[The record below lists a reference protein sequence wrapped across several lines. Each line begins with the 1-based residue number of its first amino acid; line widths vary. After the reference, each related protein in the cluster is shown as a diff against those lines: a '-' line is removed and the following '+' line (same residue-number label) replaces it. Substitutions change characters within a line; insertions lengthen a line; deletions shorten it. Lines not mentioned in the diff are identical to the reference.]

1 MGRLALR
8 PGLRAYAHA
17 PAGAEE
23 GWVNTKS
30 VLFDGSDDAY
40 LSDSDLTNTTSGT
53 AYSISCWVKQPA
65 TVWASTMVVT
75 YGYIRLQPW
84 HGDMEFNQSG
94 SVSINMAAA
103 RTTTGWQHWCAV
115 VRADTSASWYRDGV
129 EVDTQAS
136 STCEYAWATKL
147 GIGNNPALSYP
158 FAGNIDEVG
167 LYTTDLSAT
176 EVAEI
181 YDGDGSRTAG
191 PANLLDGPQAG
202 SLWHYY
208 RMGDDPSDSPT
219 VMTDQVPTGGID
231 LTGSGGCTIEED
243 VP

>member
-17 PAGAEE
+17 PAGVEE
-23 GWVNTKS
+23 GWVNTRS

-40 LSDSDLTNTTSGT
+40 LSDSDFTSPTSGT
-53 AYSISCWVKQPA
+53 AYSLSVWVKQPA
-65 TVWASTMVVT
+65 TVWTSAMVLN
-75 YGYIRLQPW
+75 YGYIYFYPW
-84 HGDMEFNQSG
+84 VSNMRFGQSG
-94 SVSINMAAA
+94 SVAIGMTAA

-136 STCEYAWATKL
+136 STCPWTTTAKL
-147 GIGNNPALSYP
+147 GIGNTPALDYP
-158 FAGNIDEVG
+158 VPGNIDEVG

-181 YDGDGSRTAG
+181 YDGDGTRTAG

-219 VMTDQVPTGGID
+219 VMIDQVPTGGID